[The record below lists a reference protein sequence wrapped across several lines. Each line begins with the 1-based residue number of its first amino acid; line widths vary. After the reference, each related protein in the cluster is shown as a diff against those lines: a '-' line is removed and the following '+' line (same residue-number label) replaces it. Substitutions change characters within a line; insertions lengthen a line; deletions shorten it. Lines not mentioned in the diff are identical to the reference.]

1 MTILILVLFFL
12 LIFFV
17 YYCIKFALIVLNIQD
32 KLENSL
38 TKIDEKYIR
47 INEILEIP
55 LFFDSPEIR
64 RLLFEIEETR
74 DIILDISY
82 ELSNID
88 KPKKE
93 YSDLEDHKEKM

>member
-55 LFFDSPEIR
+55 LFFDSP
-64 RLLFEIEETR
+64 
-74 DIILDISY
+74 
-82 ELSNID
+82 
-88 KPKKE
+88 
-93 YSDLEDHKEKM
+93 

>member
-1 MTILILVLFFL
+1 LI
-12 LIFFV
+12 
-17 YYCIKFALIVLNIQD
+17 A
-32 KLENSL
+32 
-38 TKIDEKYIR
+38 
-47 INEILEIP
+47 
-55 LFFDSPEIR
+55 PEIR